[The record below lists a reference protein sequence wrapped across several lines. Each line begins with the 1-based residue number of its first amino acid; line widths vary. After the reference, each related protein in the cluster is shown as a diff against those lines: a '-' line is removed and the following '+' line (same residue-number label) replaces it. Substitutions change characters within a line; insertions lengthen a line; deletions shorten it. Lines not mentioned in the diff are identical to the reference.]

1 MNNMKY
7 ASFINTFTIT
17 DLSKQV
23 SAIDLS
29 PLQNEIDDLDN
40 IVTNQQSALS
50 NHQASID
57 GK

>member
-1 MNNMKY
+1 MKY